1 MCIPRTIQICP
12 EEISTPSHLT
22 MAGFIDLVPVDSLE
36 TMFSE
41 SPQEPSFISTMNDL
55 KAREDYVEYQMNLLH
70 IEQFNLEINK
80 REFAIEQQEF
90 VIDTVA
96 LNALKTTLQS
106 EREAIDG
113 ARNQFGMD
121 LLQFNRETVSYNHKI
136 IELEAQKLQLQHE
149 RDDLLNEKQ
158 VFGEEILTANHD
170 INQSQLEIDN
180 AINRIKANLSVSRK
194 DDLADAVV
202 KREADEPPLDKPPL
216 DKLKQ
221 QAIVKVYRLK

>member
-1 MCIPRTIQICP
+1 
-12 EEISTPSHLT
+12 

-41 SPQEPSFISTMNDL
+41 SSQEPSFISTMNDL
-55 KAREDYVEYQMNLLH
+55 KAREEYVEYQMNLLH

-80 REFAIEQQEF
+80 REFAIKQQEF
-90 VIDTVA
+90 VIDAMA

-106 EREAIDG
+106 ERDAIDS

-121 LLQFNRETVSYNHKI
+121 LLQFNREKVSYNHKI
-136 IELEAQKLQLQHE
+136 MELEAGKLQLQHE
-149 RDDLLNEKQ
+149 RDDLLNDRHA
-158 VFGEEILTANHD
+158 FGEEILTANHD
-170 INQSQLEIDN
+170 INQSQLKIDN
-180 AINRIKANLSVSRK
+180 AINRIKANLSVTHKRQRY
-194 DDLADAVV
+194 LQNIRRRLGADRLILHRTA
-202 KREADEPPLDKPPL
+202 KATKSAEKMDELPLDKLPL